1 MKMEIFSCL
10 ELHLHWRT
18 TTWPTGFLT
27 TVSFSSRPPNFYLQ
41 NAKCPPP
48 KSTPSWIFGPALSIH
63 TVQVP
68 PSLIIAICS
77 TRLTQWLS
85 GMSGG
90 NLFLFDTL
98 GRSRRSTPY
107 FGCHKNMTSGFE
119 TLVSL
124 CIKYLLILV
133 LRMVDLCPFQE
144 YTTDDQIQ
152 QYKDFMSGDWAWDQ
166 AVCFLTLFWSYWL
179 THANRTPY
187 PRMRAL
193 LGVHSSLSFWVVI
206 KRQFQLL
213 QATMSTIRCICPLGM
228 FTTVYDEHIG
238 MHSSWSASWQY
249 PKVGFFLSPLNVT
262 H

>member
-1 MKMEIFSCL
+1 MSTSKVNTLLDLWASSLYPHGASPPFTDHRHMLNTIDLMTVGDVWWQSLSVRYTGEIP
-10 ELHLHWRT
+10 EID
-18 TTWPTGFLT
+18 P
-27 TVSFSSRPPNFYLQ
+27 
-41 NAKCPPP
+41 
-48 KSTPSWIFGPALSIH
+48 
-63 TVQVP
+63 
-68 PSLIIAICS
+68 
-77 TRLTQWLS
+77 RL
-85 GMSGG
+85 
-90 NLFLFDTL
+90 
-98 GRSRRSTPY
+98 
-107 FGCHKNMTSGFE
+107 GCHKNTTSGFE
-119 TLVSL
+119 TLVLL